1 MIRYF
6 FYSLLALLSSGA
18 AANPGDMPAEQQMAV
33 QYIQAITDHDYR
45 TLASFYNRD
54 SVFFDR
60 TASKKYTGRRDILE
74 FFERAHRGV
83 LEYDFNIEHM
93 YNSGSLVIMIGNYH
107 YRGPGSLFGKP
118 GKVIELAIPGVT
130 TVDVDLAN
138 HRIREHEDLM
148 DYQTMNDQLATQ

>member
-6 FYSLLALLSSGA
+6 LYGLLALTPLSA
-18 AANPGDMPAEQQMAV
+18 QANPGDMPQEQQMAIK
-33 QYIQAITDHDYR
+33 YIQALTDHDYL
-45 TLASFYNRD
+45 TLGSFYNRD
-54 SVFFDR
+54 SIFIDR

-130 TVDVDLAN
+130 TVQLDLAN
-138 HRIREHEDLM
+138 HRVTEHEDLM
-148 DYQTMNDQLATQ
+148 DYQTMQDQLSTQ